1 MRYKSKTLLGA
12 AAMIAM
18 GSAAAIAQDT
28 TKTKPTSARRIPI
41 SKEAPGDVVTMRVD
55 TVVVY
60 KTDTL
65 NTVTP
70 PRVDTVRT
78 TNTITRVDTV
88 TVTLTPIVK
97 PMSLPGGLYFG
108 FGGGVMAP
116 NGAIFNP
123 NSAGPTA
130 QLQIGWQGA
139 KNFLGLRV
147 DGNYATPGEDAM
159 YRNLQPDHP
168 SIVNVNGDLKVNM
181 PFFNH
186 LLGMAPRFNIYGLG
200 GPSYVSY
207 KGLPIRITQAGGFG
221 PANVAP
227 GSGEWESHWGWNA
240 GGGASIAW
248 KRTEIF
254 GEVRVIA
261 WSTDVSPQ
269 ARQMPFVLGMNVY

>member
-1 MRYKSKTLLGA
+1 MRYKSRTLLGA

-18 GSAAAIAQDT
+18 GTTAAVAQDT
-28 TKTKPTSARRIPI
+28 TRTKPTSTKRILI
-41 SKEAPGDVVTMRVD
+41 SKEAPGEVVPMKVD
-55 TVVVY
+55 TVVIY

-65 NTVTP
+65 NTITP
-70 PRVDTVRT
+70 PRVDTVVT

-88 TVTLTPIVK
+88 TVAPIVK
-97 PMSLPGGLYFG
+97 PMSLPNGLYFG
-108 FGGGVMAP
+108 IGGGVSAP
-116 NGAIFNP
+116 NGSIFNP

-130 QLQIGWQGA
+130 QVQLGWQGA
-139 KNFLGLRV
+139 KTFLGLRV
-147 DGNYATPGEDAM
+147 DGNYATPGEDAA
-159 YRNLQPDHP
+159 YRGLQPDHP
-168 SIVNVNGDLKVNM
+168 SIVNANADVKLNL

-207 KGLPIRITQAGGFG
+207 KGLPIRVTQAGGFG

-227 GSGEWESHWGWNA
+227 GSSDWQSHWGWNA
-240 GGGASIAW
+240 GGGASIGW

-269 ARQMPFVLGMNVY
+269 ARQMPFVLGINLY

>member
-12 AAMIAM
+12 AAIIAM
-18 GSAAAIAQDT
+18 GSTTALAQA
-28 TKTKPTSARRIPI
+28 KPTSTRRIPI
-41 SKEAPGDVVTMRVD
+41 SKEAPGEVVPIKTD
-55 TVVVY
+55 TVTVY

-65 NTVTP
+65 TVTTP
-70 PRVDTVRT
+70 PRVDTV
-78 TNTITRVDTV
+78 TNTVTRVDTV
-88 TVTLTPIVK
+88 TLAPIVK

-108 FGGGVMAP
+108 IGGGVMAP

-130 QLQIGWQGA
+130 QVQLGWQGA
-139 KNFLGLRV
+139 KTFFGLRV
-147 DGNYATPGEDAM
+147 DGNYATPGEDAL
-159 YRNLQPDHP
+159 YRDLQPDHP
-168 SIVNVNGDLKVNM
+168 SIINANADLKVNM

-186 LLGMAPRFNIYGLG
+186 LLGMSPRFNIYGLG

-207 KGLPIRITQAGGFG
+207 KGLPIRVTTPGGFG
-221 PANVAP
+221 PANVQP
-227 GSGEWESHWGWNA
+227 GSSDWQSHWGWNA
-240 GGGASIAW
+240 GGGASIGF

-269 ARQMPFVLGMNVY
+269 ARQMPFVLGINLY